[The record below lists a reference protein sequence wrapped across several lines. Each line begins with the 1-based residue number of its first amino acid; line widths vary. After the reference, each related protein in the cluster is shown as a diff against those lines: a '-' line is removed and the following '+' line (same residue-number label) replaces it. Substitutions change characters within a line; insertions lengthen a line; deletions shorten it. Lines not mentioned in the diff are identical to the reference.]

1 LPDADTIYPNSTPY
15 SPIGI
20 PLYPKRP

>member
-1 LPDADTIYPNSTPY
+1 LQDADTIYPNSTTNP
-15 SPIGI
+15 PIGI